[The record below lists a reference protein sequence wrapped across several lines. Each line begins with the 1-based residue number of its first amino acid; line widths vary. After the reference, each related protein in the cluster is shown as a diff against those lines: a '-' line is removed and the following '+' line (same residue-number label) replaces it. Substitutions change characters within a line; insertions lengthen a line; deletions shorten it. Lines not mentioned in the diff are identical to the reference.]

1 MSLLPKNMWYT
12 LPALRSYQ
20 FLASV
25 QFSHS
30 VVSDFLQ
37 PHGLQHTKLP
47 CPSSATAK
55 SLQSCP
61 TLCNPIEGSP
71 PGSPSLGFS
80 RQEHWSGLPFPSPMQ
95 ESKKW
100 KWSRSVVPNP
110 QQPHRLQPSRLLRPW
125 DFPGK
130 NTGVGCHC
138 LLHVHHQLPSNSC
151 PLSWWCHPTISSS
164 LVPFS
169 SSLQSFPAS
178 RSFLVSRFFTSG
190 GQSIWVSASAC
201 PSNEYSGLISFRMDW
216 LDLLAVQGTL
226 KSLLQHHGSKTSI
239 FRCSAFFMVQ
249 LSHPSMTT
257 GKTIA
262 LTRWTFASNV
272 SAF

>member
-138 LLHVHHQLPSNSC
+138 LEKPRQHFKKQRHYFTSKCPSSQGC
-151 PLSWWCHPTISSS
+151 G
-164 LVPFS
+164 FS
-169 SSLQSFPAS
+169 SNYVWMWELDYKESWVLKNWCFWMVVLEKTLESPRESQPVHPKGDQSWIFIGRTCWS
-178 RSFLVSRFFTSG
+178 WS
-190 GQSIWVSASAC
+190 
-201 PSNEYSGLISFRMDW
+201 SNT
-216 LDLLAVQGTL
+216 LAT
-226 KSLLQHHGSKTSI
+226 
-239 FRCSAFFMVQ
+239 
-249 LSHPSMTT
+249 
-257 GKTIA
+257 
-262 LTRWTFASNV
+262 
-272 SAF
+272 